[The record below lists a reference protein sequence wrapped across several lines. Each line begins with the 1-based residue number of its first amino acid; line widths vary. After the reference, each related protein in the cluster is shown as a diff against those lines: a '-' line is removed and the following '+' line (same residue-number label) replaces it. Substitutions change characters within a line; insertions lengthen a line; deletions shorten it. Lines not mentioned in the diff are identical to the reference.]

1 MNDEPNSKAKAIS
14 SRLQSQKLVFVLLV
28 GLIVLLAFF
37 WFSPYLTLRGIQQAI
52 QSNNPTALERYVDF
66 PRVRESLKA
75 DLNRTLMEQA
85 KQDESGYGALGLL
98 FAASLVE
105 PLVNALITPQ
115 GLASIGTGED
125 PQYGNLEAV
134 RDWRLKRQGLS
145 QVLLHHKDNPNEGIV
160 MERQGLGW
168 KVVRLQIQNLQK

>member
-1 MNDEPNSKAKAIS
+1 MNPETNKKVTPGLKKPILWLALLAG
-14 SRLQSQKLVFVLLV
+14 LVLL
-28 GLIVLLAFF
+28 LAYV

-52 QSNNPTALERYVDF
+52 QRNNPSALERYVDF

-85 KQDESGYGALGLL
+85 KQDQSGFGALGLL

-105 PLVNALITPQ
+105 PLVNALVTPQ
-115 GLASIGTGED
+115 GLASIGTGEQ
-125 PQYGNLEAV
+125 PQNGNLEAV
-134 RDWRLKRQGLS
+134 RDWQLKRQGLS

-168 KVVRLQIQNLQK
+168 KVVRLQIQNIQK

>member
-1 MNDEPNSKAKAIS
+1 MSNETKPQEKLS
-14 SRLQSQKLVFVLLV
+14 SSPWHARKLPFALLAGLLLLV
-28 GLIVLLAFF
+28 AYA
-37 WFSPYLTLRGIQQAI
+37 WFSPYLTFVGIQRAI
-52 QSNNPTALERYVDF
+52 QSNDPSRLERYVDF